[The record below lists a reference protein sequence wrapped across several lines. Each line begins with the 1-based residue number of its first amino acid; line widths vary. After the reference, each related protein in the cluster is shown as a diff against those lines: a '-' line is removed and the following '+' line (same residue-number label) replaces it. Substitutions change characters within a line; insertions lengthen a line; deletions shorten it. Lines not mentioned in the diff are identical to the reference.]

1 MGTPPLQSVRQGR
14 EESMRREEFQL
25 YKRMLREQI
34 DFFRSLLE
42 AMEGTLVALEQRF
55 EETKENK
62 VCGKKGKK

>member
-1 MGTPPLQSVRQGR
+1 
-14 EESMRREEFQL
+14 MRREEFQL